1 MADPKYRVIAD
12 ELRFKIE
19 SGEWDA
25 GHQLPTE
32 LDLRTQ
38 YDASRNTVRDAI
50 KALVSRGLIETH
62 PGRGTFVVEKIT
74 PFVITLSADPKTG
87 FGGGEGATYMAE
99 ARAQLRQPSTS
110 APRVEIQVASGR
122 VLDELELGPEDEVV
136 SRHQQQRIDGKP
148 WSLQTSYYPKR
159 FVDQG
164 AGRLTQAT
172 NVEEGVVAYLNRKLG
187 LQQVGY
193 QDRIT
198 ARAPNGGE
206 IEYFRLA
213 ENSGVLILQQTRT
226 AYDQHGNPFRLT
238 ETVWPADRN
247 ELVYNTGELPPSVVD
262 PVAAPKR
269 RAGED
274 S

>member
-12 ELRFKIE
+12 ELRSKIE
-19 SGEWDA
+19 SGEWGA
-25 GHQLPTE
+25 GYQLPTE
-32 LDLRTQ
+32 LELRLQ

-50 KALVSRGLIETH
+50 KALVTRGLIETQ

-87 FGGGEGATYMAE
+87 FGGGEGKTYMAE
-99 ARAQLRQPSTS
+99 ARAQLRVPSTS
-110 APRVEIQVASGR
+110 PPRVEIQVASSR
-122 VLDELELGPEDEVV
+122 LLGGLALKPGAEVV
-136 SRHQQQRIDGKP
+136 SRHQQMRIDGKP
-148 WSLQTSYYPKR
+148 WSLQTSYYPKQ

-164 AGRLTQAT
+164 AYRLTQAI

-198 ARAPNGGE
+198 ARSPNSGE

-213 ENSGVLILQQTRT
+213 ENSAVLILEQTRT

-247 ELVYNTGELPPSVVD
+247 QLVYNSGDVPAAAADPS
-262 PVAAPKR
+262 AAP
-269 RAGED
+269 EP
-274 S
+274 

>member
-12 ELRFKIE
+12 ELRSKIE

-25 GHQLPTE
+25 GYRLPTE
-32 LDLRTQ
+32 LELRLQ

-50 KALVSRGLIETH
+50 KTLVSRGLIETQ

-87 FGGGEGATYMAE
+87 FGGGEGRTYMAA
-99 ARAQLRQPSTS
+99 ARAQMRQPSAST
-110 APRVEIQVASGR
+110 PRVEIQVASGR
-122 VLDELELGPEDEVV
+122 VRRELGLEAEAEVV
-136 SRHQQQRIDGKP
+136 SRHQQMKIDGKP

-164 AGRLTQAT
+164 AYRLTQAT
-172 NVEEGVVAYLNRKLG
+172 SVEEGVVAYLNRKLG
-187 LQQVGY
+187 LHQVGY

-198 ARAPNGGE
+198 ARVPNGGE
-206 IEYFRLA
+206 IEYFRLI
-213 ENSGVLILQQTRT
+213 ENSAVLILEQART
-226 AYDQHGNPFRLT
+226 AYDQNGSPFRLT

-247 ELVYNTGELPPSVVD
+247 QLVYNTGDVPVSAADPSSV
-262 PVAAPKR
+262 P
-269 RAGED
+269 
-274 S
+274 